1 MFKMSL
7 TDKLS
12 KFANKN
18 KKCLVLF
25 RSISDQLKHK
35 NDKSVILLF
44 VFEVRS
50 VYDDMNE
57 NEICNFVETWNIN
70 IFWKISFVI
79 YKYNWKNFVV
89 EIMSTKD
96 HNLKLCCFCGLTED
110 NELEFGKFHEHHGI
124 VTHYYCLL
132 LSSNMEQKG
141 NDNEGILGFLVEDI
155 QKELRRGKRLIC
167 SYCKKNG
174 ATLGCCNT
182 RCKRIF
188 HFPCGLRAG
197 TLHQFFG
204 EFRSYCV
211 KHRPKQKIDELK
223 KNAIKENTDT
233 LCYICYD
240 NVNPKNFIGTLW
252 APCCKKD
259 AWFHR
264 KCVQQLAMNAGYF
277 FKCPLC
283 NNKKEFQKAML
294 QYGIFIP
301 SQDASWELEPNAFQE
316 LLYRHDRCD
325 AVTCL
330 CPKGRNYTSM
340 NAKWELALCRTC
352 GSQGIHMACGQ
363 LKWANPVWSCDECIS
378 ILDKVKQ
385 STKNVSETINITYRN
400 IDTDTSDSEISV
412 GGTQDKDDLPMLS
425 YSHTCP
431 ASRSF
436 KLTSNEILTNTACE
450 NNCSSSS
457 QNVLTTSSVN
467 FQEKSTNAVA
477 FSLSEDKNV
486 PQTNQEKSVLQTDQ
500 ENSLLKTDQE
510 KSVLQTD
517 EKENVLKTGQQ
528 KNILETVQEK
538 NVLQTNQRKSVLE
551 TNQEKTTEDK
561 NFQSLQLSISSSNID
576 LILIDSD
583 EDDIEIINTSK
594 RSNIGDQTLKK
605 MTLTNC
611 DTKTK
616 INNLDQSIDISFI
629 QSEMARKRNNEIEE
643 ERKISGNENHKNFD
657 NSSVMNIKITNVT
670 SVSPE
675 VFASVSDL
683 KSSGNHKLLELNTS
697 PSMNFSNSKDFQT
710 KNARLS
716 SSKCQCNEV
725 GINSKRKHETNICVI
740 GTHTNGIKTVVIDK
754 SKKVKGNDVE
764 ENMKASCSATSYNEA
779 KLQNDNLI
787 NIKSS
792 HKSVKDRS
800 TYTNQQVFESSNY
813 RKNKISYKSSTTN
826 IFPSMLQLKNHNI
839 AENQINNTSSLISDQ
854 STSKDEFVT
863 HVRDS
868 NTYQSL
874 NTEKNFSSRKM
885 MSSQNSDSLG
895 IKDGIRSILKQCD
908 GNAGT
913 SFASESTDDHTRTKD
928 DRIHPK
934 GASVKRK
941 WTNLLQST
949 DFRGNGSDD
958 HIQSNGC
965 SVFSEIASNPNAC
978 DRPRLIPE
986 SVQLQDLK
994 FKVCDS
1000 NNVQM
1005 ILYDTFS
1012 VNIKMNT
1019 ATKNHVKDSSTS
1031 VGVSN
1036 MRNSLLELDD
1046 ESTIATCSRPS
1057 NLYNPHL
1064 ISDKDKST
1072 SDTIVSKNI
1081 INQRD
1086 NVKENFNPIMQ
1097 TFFANISNNFS
1108 IVNTFNDK
1116 YQSMS
1121 T

>member
-1 MFKMSL
+1 
-7 TDKLS
+7 
-12 KFANKN
+12 
-18 KKCLVLF
+18 
-25 RSISDQLKHK
+25 
-35 NDKSVILLF
+35 
-44 VFEVRS
+44 
-50 VYDDMNE
+50 
-57 NEICNFVETWNIN
+57 
-70 IFWKISFVI
+70 
-79 YKYNWKNFVV
+79 
-89 EIMSTKD
+89 MSTKN
-96 HNLKLCCFCGLTED
+96 HNLKVCCFCGLTED
-110 NELEFGKFHEHHGI
+110 NELEFGKFHEYRGI

-141 NDNEGILGFLVEDI
+141 NDNQGILGFLVEDI
-155 QKELRRGKRLIC
+155 RKELRRGKRLVC

-182 RCKRIF
+182 KCKRIF
-188 HFPCGLRAG
+188 HYPCGLRAG

-204 EFRSYCV
+204 EFRSYCI
-211 KHRPKQKIDELK
+211 KHRPKQKFDEHK
-223 KNAIKENTDT
+223 RNVVKENTDT

-294 QYGIFIP
+294 QHGIFIP

-325 AVTCL
+325 AMTCL

-363 LKWANPVWSCDECIS
+363 LKWANPVWTCDECIS

-385 STKNVSETINITYRN
+385 SAKNVPETVNITYRD

-412 GGTQDKDDLPMLS
+412 GGTQDKDNLSILS
-425 YSHTCP
+425 YSHACP
-431 ASRSF
+431 APKSF
-436 KLTSNEILTNTACE
+436 KLTSNEISTNTACE

-457 QNVLTTSSVN
+457 QNVSATSSVN
-467 FQEKSTNAVA
+467 FQGRSTNVVA
-477 FSLSEDKNV
+477 LSLSEDKNISQIDQEENLL
-486 PQTNQEKSVLQTDQ
+486 QTDQEKSVLQKDQKSGILQTDQ
-500 ENSLLKTDQE
+500 EKNVLQKDQKNIILQTDQE

-517 EKENVLKTGQQ
+517 EKKNVLKTDQE
-528 KNILETVQEK
+528 KSILEIVREK
-538 NVLQTNQRKSVLE
+538 NVLQKNQGKSALE
-551 TNQEKTTEDK
+551 SSQEKNILQTTKDK
-561 NFQSLQLSISSSNID
+561 NFQSMQVSISSSKID

-583 EDDIEIINTSK
+583 EDDIEIISTSK
-594 RSNIGDQTLKK
+594 RLNIEN
-605 MTLTNC
+605 LTSY
-611 DTKTK
+611 DSKTK
-616 INNLDQSIDISFI
+616 INNLDQSKSISFI
-629 QSEMARKRNNEIEE
+629 QSEMAGKRNNEIKE
-643 ERKISGNENHKNFD
+643 ERKFSGNENHRNFD

-675 VFASVSDL
+675 VFENVPDL
-683 KSSGNHKLLELNTS
+683 KSSGNRKLNSS
-697 PSMNFSNSKDFQT
+697 PSMNFSNTEDFQT
-710 KNARLS
+710 KNTRLS
-716 SSKCQCNEV
+716 SSKCHCNEV

-754 SKKVKGNDVE
+754 SKKVKVNDLE
-764 ENMKASCSATSYNEA
+764 ENMKASCSAISYNEA
-779 KLQNDNLI
+779 KLQNKNPI
-787 NIKSS
+787 NVELSQKSME
-792 HKSVKDRS
+792 DRS
-800 TYTNQQVFESSNY
+800 TYMNQQIFESSNY
-813 RKNKISYKSSTTN
+813 RKNKISHKSNTTN
-826 IFPSMLQLKNHNI
+826 IFPSKLQLTNHNI
-839 AENQINNTSSLISDQ
+839 TESQINNTSSLISDQ
-854 STSKDEFVT
+854 STSADVIVT
-863 HVRDS
+863 HVRNS

-874 NTEKNFSSRKM
+874 NTEQNFTNRK
-885 MSSQNSDSLG
+885 MSSQNSDGLG
-895 IKDGIRSILKQCD
+895 IKDEIRSILRQCD

-913 SFASESTDDHTRTKD
+913 SFANESTDDHARTKD

-941 WTNLLQST
+941 WTKLLQPS
-949 DFRGNGSDD
+949 DFRGNGCDE
-958 HIQSNGC
+958 HIPSNAC

-994 FKVCDS
+994 FKVRDS

-1012 VNIKMNT
+1012 VNIKTDT

-1031 VGVSN
+1031 IGVSN
-1036 MRNSLLELDD
+1036 MRNALLEMND
-1046 ESTIATCSRPS
+1046 ESTVATCSRTS
-1057 NLYNPHL
+1057 NPYNPHL
-1064 ISDKDKST
+1064 ISDKDKHT
-1072 SDTIVSKNI
+1072 SDTIVSKNV

-1108 IVNTFNDK
+1108 IVNAFDDK
-1116 YQSMS
+1116 CQSM
-1121 T
+1121 TR

>member
-1 MFKMSL
+1 MRNL
-7 TDKLS
+7 
-12 KFANKN
+12 
-18 KKCLVLF
+18 
-25 RSISDQLKHK
+25 
-35 NDKSVILLF
+35 
-44 VFEVRS
+44 
-50 VYDDMNE
+50 
-57 NEICNFVETWNIN
+57 FVETWNIN
-70 IFWKISFVI
+70 ILWKISFII
-79 YKYNWKNFVV
+79 YKYNRKNFLV
-89 EIMSTKD
+89 EIMSTKN
-96 HNLKLCCFCGLTED
+96 HNLKVCCFCGLTED
-110 NELEFGKFHEHHGI
+110 NELEFGKFHEYRGI

-155 QKELRRGKRLIC
+155 RKELRRGKRLIC
-167 SYCKKNG
+167 FFCKKNG

-182 RCKRIF
+182 KCKRIF
-188 HFPCGLRAG
+188 HYPCGLRAG

-204 EFRSYCV
+204 EFRSYCI
-211 KHRPKQKIDELK
+211 KHRPKQKFDEYK
-223 KNAIKENTDT
+223 KNVVKENTDT

-294 QYGIFIP
+294 QHGIFIP

-325 AVTCL
+325 AITCL

-378 ILDKVKQ
+378 ILDKVQQ
-385 STKNVSETINITYRN
+385 SAKNVPETINITYRD

-412 GGTQDKDDLPMLS
+412 GGTQDKDNLSMLS
-425 YSHTCP
+425 YSHACP
-431 ASRSF
+431 APQSF
-436 KLTSNEILTNTACE
+436 KLTSNEISTNTACE

-457 QNVLTTSSVN
+457 QNVSATSSVN
-467 FQEKSTNAVA
+467 FQGRSTNVVA
-477 FSLSEDKNV
+477 LSLSEDKNISQIDQEENLS
-486 PQTNQEKSVLQTDQ
+486 QTEKSVLQKNKTSGILQTDQEKSVLQKDQ
-500 ENSLLKTDQE
+500 KNIILQTDQE

-517 EKENVLKTGQQ
+517 EKKNVLKTDQE
-528 KNILETVQEK
+528 KSILEIVQEK
-538 NVLQTNQRKSVLE
+538 NVLQKNQGKSALE
-551 TNQEKTTEDK
+551 SSQEKNILQTTKDK
-561 NFQSLQLSISSSNID
+561 NFQSMQVSISSSKVD

-583 EDDIEIINTSK
+583 EDDIEIISTSK
-594 RSNIGDQTLKK
+594 RLNIED
-605 MTLTNC
+605 LTSY

-616 INNLDQSIDISFI
+616 INNLDQSKNISFI
-629 QSEMARKRNNEIEE
+629 QSEMTEKRNNEIKEE
-643 ERKISGNENHKNFD
+643 KKFSGNENHRNFD
-657 NSSVMNIKITNVT
+657 NSPVMNIKISNVT

-675 VFASVSDL
+675 VFENVPDL
-683 KSSGNHKLLELNTS
+683 KSSGNHKLLEVNSS
-697 PSMNFSNSKDFQT
+697 PSMNFSNTEEFQT
-710 KNARLS
+710 KNTRLS
-716 SSKCQCNEV
+716 SSKCHCNEV

-754 SKKVKGNDVE
+754 SKKVKVNDLE
-764 ENMKASCSATSYNEA
+764 ENMKASCSAISYNEA
-779 KLQNDNLI
+779 KLQNENPI
-787 NIKSS
+787 NVKLSQKSME
-792 HKSVKDRS
+792 DRS
-800 TYTNQQVFESSNY
+800 TYMNQQIFES
-813 RKNKISYKSSTTN
+813 K
-826 IFPSMLQLKNHNI
+826 
-839 AENQINNTSSLISDQ
+839 NQINNTSSLISDQ
-854 STSKDEFVT
+854 STSADVIVT
-863 HVRDS
+863 HVQNS

-874 NTEKNFSSRKM
+874 NTEQNFTNTKM
-885 MSSQNSDSLG
+885 MSSQNSDGLG
-895 IKDGIRSILKQCD
+895 IKDEIRSILRQCD

-913 SFASESTDDHTRTKD
+913 SFASESTDDHARTKD

-941 WTNLLQST
+941 WTKLLQPS
-949 DFRGNGSDD
+949 DFRGNGCDE
-958 HIQSNGC
+958 HIPSNAC

-1012 VNIKMNT
+1012 VNIKMDT

-1031 VGVSN
+1031 TGISS
-1036 MRNSLLELDD
+1036 MRNTLLEMND
-1046 ESTIATCSRPS
+1046 ESTVATCSRTS
-1057 NLYNPHL
+1057 NPYNPHL
-1064 ISDKDKST
+1064 INDKDKHT
-1072 SDTIVSKNI
+1072 SDTIYSKRI
-1081 INQRD
+1081 RR
-1086 NVKENFNPIMQ
+1086 
-1097 TFFANISNNFS
+1097 
-1108 IVNTFNDK
+1108 
-1116 YQSMS
+1116 
-1121 T
+1121 

>member
-1 MFKMSL
+1 MS
-7 TDKLS
+7 
-12 KFANKN
+12 
-18 KKCLVLF
+18 V
-25 RSISDQLKHK
+25 
-35 NDKSVILLF
+35 
-44 VFEVRS
+44 
-50 VYDDMNE
+50 E
-57 NEICNFVETWNIN
+57 N
-70 IFWKISFVI
+70 
-79 YKYNWKNFVV
+79 
-89 EIMSTKD
+89 
-96 HNLKLCCFCGLTED
+96 HNLKVCCFCGLTED
-110 NELEFGKFHEHHGI
+110 NELEFGKFHEYHGI

-204 EFRSYCV
+204 EFRSYCIN
-211 KHRPKQKIDELK
+211 HRPKQKIDEK
-223 KNAIKENTDT
+223 KRKVIKENTDI
-233 LCYICYD
+233 LCCICYD

-294 QYGIFIP
+294 EYGIFIP

-385 STKNVSETINITYRN
+385 STKNVTETINITYRN

-412 GGTQDKDDLPMLS
+412 GGTQDKDDLPMLP
-425 YSHTCP
+425 YSHACP
-431 ASRSF
+431 APRSF
-436 KLTSNEILTNTACE
+436 KLTSNEIPTNTTCE

-457 QNVLTTSSVN
+457 QNVSATSSVN
-467 FQEKSTNAVA
+467 FKIIKSK
-477 FSLSEDKNV
+477 DKNM
-486 PQTNQEKSVLQTDQ
+486 SQTDQ
-500 ENSLLKTDQE
+500 ENSVLQKDQEKSMVKTDEKKSVLETDQE
-510 KSVLQTD
+510 KS
-517 EKENVLKTGQQ
+517 
-528 KNILETVQEK
+528 ILETVQEK
-538 NVLQTNQRKSVLE
+538 NVLQTKQN
-551 TNQEKTTEDK
+551 K
-561 NFQSLQLSISSSNID
+561 NLQSMQPSISNRKVD
-576 LILIDSD
+576 VILIDSD
-583 EDDIEIINTSK
+583 EDDIEVINTSK

-605 MTLTNC
+605 MALTTC
-611 DTKTK
+611 DTRTK
-616 INNLDQSIDISFI
+616 INNLDQSIDISCI
-629 QSEMARKRNNEIEE
+629 SSEMAGKINNKIEE
-643 ERKISGNENHKNFD
+643 EKKISDNLKAIEKYEIIDNIKNNTFSENENH
-657 NSSVMNIKITNVT
+657 NSSIMNIKITNVT
-670 SVSPE
+670 SLSPE
-675 VFASVSDL
+675 VFANVPDM
-683 KSSGNHKLLELNTS
+683 KSSGNHKSLELYTS
-697 PSMNFSNSKDFQT
+697 PSMNFSNSEDIQT
-710 KNARLS
+710 KNTRLS
-716 SSKCQCNEV
+716 SSECQCNDTGV
-725 GINSKRKHETNICVI
+725 TSKRKHETNICVI

-754 SKKVKGNDVE
+754 SKKVKVNDVE
-764 ENMKASCSATSYNEA
+764 ENMKASSSAISYNGA
-779 KLQNDNLI
+779 KLQNDNPI
-787 NIKSS
+787 NIASS
-792 HKSVKDRS
+792 EKSVKNRS
-800 TYTNQQVFESSNY
+800 IYINQQIFTSNNY
-813 RKNKISYKSSTTN
+813 RKNKIFHTSSNKN
-826 IFPSMLQLKNHNI
+826 IFPSMLQLTNHNT

-854 STSKDEFVT
+854 STSEDVIVT
-863 HVRDS
+863 HVRNS

-874 NTEKNFSSRKM
+874 NTEKNFTNRKM
-885 MSSQNSDSLG
+885 MPSQNSDSLG
-895 IKDGIRSILKQCD
+895 IKNGIQSIFRQCD

-913 SFASESTDDHTRTKD
+913 SFASESTDNHAGTKN
-928 DRIHPK
+928 DRVNPK

-941 WTNLLQST
+941 WTNLLQCT
-949 DFRGNGSDD
+949 DSRGNVSDE
-958 HIQSNGC
+958 HFQSNGC

-994 FKVCDS
+994 FKVRDS

-1036 MRNSLLELDD
+1036 MENSLLKLDD
-1046 ESTIATCSRPS
+1046 ESTDATCSRTS
-1057 NLYNPHL
+1057 NLHL
-1064 ISDKDKST
+1064 ISDKDKRT
-1072 SDTIVSKNI
+1072 SDTIVSKNVI
-1081 INQRD
+1081 KQRD
-1086 NVKENFNPIMQ
+1086 NVKENFNPITQ
-1097 TFFANISNNFS
+1097 TFFANI
-1108 IVNTFNDK
+1108 K
-1116 YQSMS
+1116 
-1121 T
+1121 

>member
-1 MFKMSL
+1 MQVEYSL
-7 TDKLS
+7 LIEIKSVSSYSGQSLIVYI
-12 KFANKN
+12 FHVGVFNAVLVVENKIE
-18 KKCLVLF
+18 F
-25 RSISDQLKHK
+25 TEELKHK
-35 NDKSVILLF
+35 NEESVVLLF
-44 VFEVRS
+44 VFEVGS
-50 VYDDMNE
+50 VYDDMKLIYPKDLRFE
-57 NEICNFVETWNIN
+57 EIAIFVETWNIN
-70 IFWKISFVI
+70 ILWKISFII
-79 YKYNWKNFVV
+79 YKYNRKNFLV
-89 EIMSTKD
+89 EIMSTKN
-96 HNLKLCCFCGLTED
+96 HNLKVCCFCGLTED
-110 NELEFGKFHEHHGI
+110 NELEFGKFHEYRGI

-155 QKELRRGKRLIC
+155 RKELRRGKRLIC
-167 SYCKKNG
+167 FFCKKNG

-182 RCKRIF
+182 KCKRIF
-188 HFPCGLRAG
+188 HYPCGLRAG

-204 EFRSYCV
+204 EFRSYCI
-211 KHRPKQKIDELK
+211 KHRPKQKFDEYK
-223 KNAIKENTDT
+223 KNVVKENTDT

-294 QYGIFIP
+294 QHGIFIP
-301 SQDASWELEPNAFQE
+301 SQDASWELEPNAFHE

-325 AVTCL
+325 AITCL

-363 LKWANPVWSCDECIS
+363 LKWANPVWSCD
-378 ILDKVKQ
+378 D
-385 STKNVSETINITYRN
+385 ITYRD

-412 GGTQDKDDLPMLS
+412 GGTQDKDNLSMLS
-425 YSHTCP
+425 YSHACP
-431 ASRSF
+431 APQSF
-436 KLTSNEILTNTACE
+436 KLTSNEISTNTACE

-457 QNVLTTSSVN
+457 QNVSATSSVN
-467 FQEKSTNAVA
+467 FQER
-477 FSLSEDKNV
+477 
-486 PQTNQEKSVLQTDQ
+486 NQEKSVLQKDQ
-500 ENSLLKTDQE
+500 KNIILQTDQE

-517 EKENVLKTGQQ
+517 EKKNVLKTDQE
-528 KNILETVQEK
+528 KSISEIVQEK
-538 NVLQTNQRKSVLE
+538 NVLQKDQGKSALE
-551 TNQEKTTEDK
+551 SSQEKNILQTTKDK
-561 NFQSLQLSISSSNID
+561 NFQSMQVSISSSKID

-583 EDDIEIINTSK
+583 EDDIEVNLTSY
-594 RSNIGDQTLKK
+594 
-605 MTLTNC
+605 

-616 INNLDQSIDISFI
+616 INNLDQSKNISVI
-629 QSEMARKRNNEIEE
+629 QSEMAGKRNNEIKEE
-643 ERKISGNENHKNFD
+643 KKFSGNENQRNFD
-657 NSSVMNIKITNVT
+657 NSPVMNIKITNVT

-675 VFASVSDL
+675 VFENVPDL
-683 KSSGNHKLLELNTS
+683 KSSGNHKLLEVNSS
-697 PSMNFSNSKDFQT
+697 PSMNCSDTEEFQT
-710 KNARLS
+710 KNTRLS
-716 SSKCQCNEV
+716 SSKCHCNEV

-754 SKKVKGNDVE
+754 SKKVKVNDLE
-764 ENMKASCSATSYNEA
+764 ENMKASCSTTSYNEA
-779 KLQNDNLI
+779 KLQNENPVNVKLSQ
-787 NIKSS
+787 KSME
-792 HKSVKDRS
+792 DRS
-800 TYTNQQVFESSNY
+800 TYMNQQSFESSNY
-813 RKNKISYKSSTTN
+813 KKNKISHKSNTTN
-826 IFPSMLQLKNHNI
+826 IFPSKLQLTNHNI
-839 AENQINNTSSLISDQ
+839 TESQINNTSSLISDQ
-854 STSKDEFVT
+854 STSADVIVT
-863 HVRDS
+863 HVRNSD
-868 NTYQSL
+868 TYQSL
-874 NTEKNFSSRKM
+874 NTEQNFTNRK
-885 MSSQNSDSLG
+885 MSSQNSDGLG
-895 IKDGIRSILKQCD
+895 IKDEIRSILRQCD

-913 SFASESTDDHTRTKD
+913 SFASESTDDHARTKD
-928 DRIHPK
+928 DRIHSK

-941 WTNLLQST
+941 WTKLLQPS
-949 DFRGNGSDD
+949 DFRGNGCDE
-958 HIQSNGC
+958 HIPSNAC

-1012 VNIKMNT
+1012 VNIKMDT

-1031 VGVSN
+1031 TGVSN
-1036 MRNSLLELDD
+1036 MRNALLEMND
-1046 ESTIATCSRPS
+1046 ESTVATCSHTS
-1057 NLYNPHL
+1057 NPYNPHL
-1064 ISDKDKST
+1064 INDKDKHT
-1072 SDTIVSKNI
+1072 SDTIVSKNV

-1108 IVNTFNDK
+1108 IVNAFDDK
-1116 YQSMS
+1116 CQSM
-1121 T
+1121 TR